1 MRQIIELLAP
11 GSSFVSGQSGSCGR
25 SSRSKRLKTMQDEP
39 GIRSLGNEFSTLS
52 CEPGNFCPR
61 AIEPK
66 KYREKIALEVVRGD
80 QTAHGNR

>member
-1 MRQIIELLAP
+1 
-11 GSSFVSGQSGSCGR
+11 
-25 SSRSKRLKTMQDEP
+25 MQDEP

-52 CEPGNFCPR
+52 CKRGNFCPR

-66 KYREKIALEVVRGD
+66 KYREKIALGVVRGD